1 MPLDAAT
8 LTGLVTELKPV
19 TENARIDK
27 IFQPGKDEFLFLL
40 RSTAGNVRLLVTAN
54 PAHPRI
60 QLTNSR
66 RENPANPPMFCMLLR
81 KYLSGGR
88 ILSLTQPPMER
99 LVRLEVETRNELG
112 DTIVMGLVL
121 ECMGR
126 RANLILTG
134 PDGHIVD
141 CLRRVD
147 PEMSE
152 QRPVLP
158 GLLYRLPPV
167 SEDKTNPLSLSEE
180 ALRALLEGAPRER
193 KVTDWLMDHFTGLS
207 PLLCRELACQG
218 AGSVDARVCDLSE
231 GGRTALLQTLWG
243 FFEAVRTGK
252 LTPCAL
258 YREGVPKDFSCLW
271 LYQYGLTMEC
281 RRFERFSDL
290 LDEFYSERERMER
303 VRSRGQELLKTL
315 NNARNRTARKIA
327 QQEKEKA
334 AAEDREQY
342 RVYGEL
348 ITANLYRME
357 RGAKALD
364 CENYYDPEL
373 KTVHIPL
380 DPLLTPQQNAAKYFK
395 RYNKAKT
402 AHRVLTE
409 QLEKGRRELAY
420 LESVQ
425 EAVSRCEGERDLS
438 EIRQELEDTGYVRK
452 KKAGPGKKA
461 PKRVKGTFLEFRSSS
476 GLRISVGRNN
486 TQNDLLTC
494 KQADRRD
501 WWFHTQKIHGAHVIL
516 WCAGQEPDLQSVTE
530 AAILAAT
537 YSQGSEGSHV
547 PVDYTQVRY
556 VKKPAGA
563 RPGMVIYTT
572 YQTAYVDP
580 DRKLADRLRLEASR

>member
-8 LTGLVTELKPV
+8 LTGLVHELRPV
-19 TENARIDK
+19 VESARIDK
-27 IFQPGKDEFLFLL
+27 IFQPARDEVILML
-40 RSTAGNVRLLVTAN
+40 RASTGNVRLLLTAN
-54 PAHPRI
+54 PAHPRL
-60 QLTNSR
+60 QLTQSR

-81 KYLSGGR
+81 KHLTGGR
-88 ILSLTQPPMER
+88 IAALTQPSMER
-99 LVRLEVETRNELG
+99 LVRLSVKTHNELG
-112 DTIVMGLVL
+112 DPVTMELIL

-126 RANLILTG
+126 RANLILT
-134 PDGHIVD
+134 DGDGRIVD

-152 QRPVLP
+152 LRPVLP

-167 SEDKTNPLSLSEE
+167 REDKVNPLSLTEE
-180 ALRALLEGAPRER
+180 DLQDLLSAAPRER
-193 KVTDWLMDHFTGLS
+193 KLTDWLLDHFSGLS
-207 PLLCRELACQG
+207 PLLCRELAVQG
-218 AGSVDARVCDLSE
+218 GGGVDVRLNELDKGQKTQFLRSF
-231 GGRTALLQTLWG
+231 WG
-243 FFEAVRTGK
+243 FLEALRAGR

-258 YREGVPKDFSCLW
+258 YRDGAPKDFSCLW
-271 LYQYGLTMEC
+271 LYQYGLSMEC
-281 RRFERFSDL
+281 RRYDSFSAL
-290 LDEFYSERERMER
+290 LDEFYEERERAER

-315 NNARNRTARKIA
+315 RNARSRTARKIA

-334 AAEDREQY
+334 AAENREEL
-342 RVYGEL
+342 RVFGEL

-357 RGAKALD
+357 RGAKVLE

-373 KTVHIPL
+373 KTVRVPL

-402 AHRVLTE
+402 ADRVLSE
-409 QLEKGRRELAY
+409 QLDKGRRELEY
-420 LESVQ
+420 LDSVL
-425 EAVSRCEGERDLS
+425 EAVSRCEGERDLA

-452 KKAGPGKKA
+452 KRPEKGKKA
-461 PKRVKGTFLEFRSSS
+461 PKRVRGSFLEFRSSA

-486 TQNDLLTC
+486 TQNDQLTC
-494 KQADRRD
+494 KQAERRD

-516 WCAGQEPDLQSVTE
+516 WCEGRDPDLESVTE

-537 YSQGSEGSHV
+537 YSQAGEGSHV

-580 DRKLADRLRLEASR
+580 DRKLAEKLRVK

>member
-8 LTGLVTELKPV
+8 LTGLVAELRPV
-19 TENARIDK
+19 VENARIDK
-27 IFQPGKDEFLFLL
+27 IFQPGKDEIVLML
-40 RSTAGNVRLLVTAN
+40 RSAAGNVRLLVTAN
-54 PAHPRI
+54 PSQPRI
-60 QLTNSR
+60 QLTNTR
-66 RENPANPPMFCMLLR
+66 RENPAKAPMFCMLLR

-88 ILSLTQPPMER
+88 IVRLTQPPMER
-99 LVRLEVETRNELG
+99 LVQLEMETHNELG
-112 DTIVMGLVL
+112 DSISMGLIL

-134 PDGHIVD
+134 PDGHIID

-152 QRPVLP
+152 LRPVLP

-167 SEDKTNPLSLSEE
+167 AEGKVNPLMLTED
-180 ALRALLEGAPRER
+180 ALRALLDSAPRER
-193 KVTDWLMDHFTGLS
+193 KLTDWLLDHFVGLS

-218 AGSVDARVCDLSE
+218 AGGVDRRLCELSE
-231 GGRTALLQTLWG
+231 GERTAFLQTFWG
-243 FFEAVRTGK
+243 FLNQLREGK

-258 YREGVPKDFSCLW
+258 FREGTPKDYSCLW
-271 LYQYGLTMEC
+271 IYQYGLSMEC
-281 RRFERFSDL
+281 RRYESFSAL
-290 LDEFYSERERMER
+290 LDEFYDQRERRER
-303 VRSRGQELLKTL
+303 VRSKGQELLKTL
-315 NNARNRTARKIA
+315 TNARSRTARKLA

-334 AAEDREQY
+334 AAENREQY
-342 RVYGEL
+342 RVFGEL

-357 RGAKALD
+357 RGAKVLE
-364 CENYYDPEL
+364 CENYYDPDCAMV
-373 KTVHIPL
+373 KVPL
-380 DPLLTPQQNAAKYFK
+380 DPLLTPQQNAAKNFK

-409 QLEKGRRELAY
+409 QLERGYRDLAY
-420 LESVQ
+420 LDSVL
-425 EAVSRCEGERDLS
+425 EAVSRCEGERDLA

-452 KKAGPGKKA
+452 KRTEKGKKA

-537 YSQGSEGSHV
+537 YSQGAEGSHV

-572 YQTAYVDP
+572 YQTAWVDP
-580 DRKLADRLRLEASR
+580 DRKLAEKLRVK

>member
-1 MPLDAAT
+1 
-8 LTGLVTELKPV
+8 
-19 TENARIDK
+19 
-27 IFQPGKDEFLFLL
+27 
-40 RSTAGNVRLLVTAN
+40 VRLLVTAN
-54 PAHPRI
+54 SAHPRI
-60 QLTNSR
+60 QLTESR
-66 RENPANPPMFCMLLR
+66 RENPAKAPMFCMLLR
-81 KYLSGGR
+81 KYHSGGR

-99 LVRLEVETRNELG
+99 LVQLEVETHNELG
-112 DTIVMGLVL
+112 DVVTMGLVL

-134 PDGHIVD
+134 ADGRIVD

-147 PEMSE
+147 TEMSE
-152 QRPVLP
+152 LRPVLP

-167 SEDKTNPLSLSEE
+167 TAEKVNPLSLSEE
-180 ALRALLEGAPRER
+180 ELTRLFDDAPRER
-193 KVTDWLMDHFTGLS
+193 ELTDWLLDHFVGLS
-207 PLLCRELACQG
+207 PLLCRELAVQG
-218 AGSVDARVCDLSE
+218 AGSVDRRICELRE
-231 GGRTALLQTLWG
+231 GEKNAFLQTLWG
-243 FFEAVRTGK
+243 FLESVREGK

-258 YREGVPKDFSCLW
+258 FRDGAPKDYSCLW

-281 RRFERFSDL
+281 RRYDSFSQL
-290 LDEFYSERERMER
+290 LDEFYSQREQQER
-303 VRSRGQELLKTL
+303 VRAKGQELLKTL
-315 NNARNRTARKIA
+315 TNARNRTARKIA

-334 AAEDREQY
+334 AAENREQY
-342 RVYGEL
+342 RIYGEL

-357 RGAKALD
+357 RGAKALE

-373 KTVHIPL
+373 ALVKVPL

-402 AHRVLTE
+402 AHLVLTE
-409 QLEKGRRELAY
+409 QLDKGRRELEY
-420 LESVQ
+420 LESVL
-425 EAVSRCEGERDLS
+425 EAVNRCEGEKDLA

-461 PKRVKGTFLEFRSSS
+461 PKRIKGGPMEFRSST